1 MKAIFCYNNLL
12 LDGWGPEFG
21 AASLEWQKVVRN
33 QKQPWSAPSCW
44 DPGSSVFLALM
55 EWLSLEEYFSF
66 KQRKWFSYNISI
78 KNSTVYLISF
88 GACVPFFGAFSFLSF
103 FFFFFLVLSRLSQS
117 GTCLVSTLLPLFSVF
132 AQMTFP
138 HENKKKGLIS
148 VCLWV
153 IFKHTQGL

>member
-1 MKAIFCYNNLL
+1 MKAIFCYNDLL

-78 KNSTVYLISF
+78 KNSTVYLISL
-88 GACVPFFGAFSFLSF
+88 GACVPCFGAFSFLSF
-103 FFFFFLVLSRLSQS
+103 FFSFFWCFQGYLKVELAWFLHFFLYSLSLHKW
-117 GTCLVSTLLPLFSVF
+117 LFP
-132 AQMTFP
+132 MRIR
-138 HENKKKGLIS
+138 KKD
-148 VCLWV
+148 
-153 IFKHTQGL
+153 